1 MHFPLIIY
9 IIIQAL
15 KTRRTEVRLYASNS
29 LTCAEI
35 LINVRSRTLT
45 LTTDERLDGSIFV
58 FEYGAGSVAGWY
70 GAGEVEYKARQGTFR
85 IKTAITSARFK
96 HNRSSSSI
104 TLNEP
109 NKGFWSFLACRVLAG
124 GQAEHSAFFRLAII
138 E

>member
-70 GAGEVEYKARQGTFR
+70 GAGSELAKLNTKPDRGLSELTRQ
-85 IKTAITSARFK
+85 
-96 HNRSSSSI
+96 
-104 TLNEP
+104 
-109 NKGFWSFLACRVLAG
+109 
-124 GQAEHSAFFRLAII
+124 
-138 E
+138 